1 VKENRPG
8 LAPTTRSA
16 GLHEETSVTI
26 TRPPD
31 TGTGLGTGPRTPRGG
46 FRLAGLRVRL
56 TAGAQLLSML
66 TVLAGALILP
76 RFAPGWPA
84 AAYLAATAALL
95 AGLLASL
102 VAHELA
108 HAVVARRYGAPGEEI
123 RIGFFGG
130 TGHGRHEYA
139 TPRGLWRAA
148 AAGPAASL
156 ALAGASAGITLGL
169 AGLGGLGAGRLPVE
183 VFAFLAWFNALLAVL
198 NLLPGAGLDGG
209 RLVQA
214 WAWARSGDRARAT
227 VTAARVGQFAGAL
240 LVAGGVAMLALG
252 YLGGIWAGLAGLAM
266 VSASRAQ
273 AREVLAI
280 TALAG
285 LRVHDVLPGP
295 RPAAVGV
302 PGWQTVQS
310 FLDGGIATGA
320 MAGKAAGNATAGAA
334 EGGLA
339 ASGALAF
346 PLRDFDGHAAGLLT
360 LSQLALVPAEHRDRL
375 RLTDVATPAADVVT
389 TTEDEPLGQLLARL
403 SIRPATPAAL
413 HTAGHALVVAEDGA
427 PAGVLTPGDFSRAGQ
442 LGLLRS
448 GRREP

>member
-1 VKENRPG
+1 M
-8 LAPTTRSA
+8 
-16 GLHEETSVTI
+16 TI
-26 TRPPD
+26 TRPPE
-31 TGTGLGTGPRTPRGG
+31 TGPGLGTGPGKPRGG

-76 RFAPGWPA
+76 DVAPGWPA

-95 AGLLASL
+95 TGLLASL

-108 HAVVARRYGAPGEEI
+108 HAVVAGRYGAPAEEI

-156 ALAGASAGITLGL
+156 ALAGVSVGITLGL
-169 AGLGGLGAGRLPVE
+169 AGLGAGRLPVE
-183 VFAFLAWFNALLAVL
+183 VFAFLAWINAFLAVL

-214 WAWARSGDRARAT
+214 WAWARSGDRARAA
-227 VTAARVGQFAGAL
+227 VTAARAGQVAGAL
-240 LVAGGVAMLALG
+240 LIAGGVAALALG

-285 LRVHDVLPGP
+285 LRVRDVLP
-295 RPAAVGV
+295 RSAAGAV

-310 FLDGGIATGA
+310 FLDGGTATGA
-320 MAGKAAGNATAGAA
+320 VAGNATAGGTD
-334 EGGLA
+334 GGLA
-339 ASGALAF
+339 ASGVLAF
-346 PLRDFDGHAAGLLT
+346 PLRDFDGRAAGLLT
-360 LSQLALVPAEHRDRL
+360 LSQLALVPAGHRDRL

-442 LGLLRS
+442 LGRLRR